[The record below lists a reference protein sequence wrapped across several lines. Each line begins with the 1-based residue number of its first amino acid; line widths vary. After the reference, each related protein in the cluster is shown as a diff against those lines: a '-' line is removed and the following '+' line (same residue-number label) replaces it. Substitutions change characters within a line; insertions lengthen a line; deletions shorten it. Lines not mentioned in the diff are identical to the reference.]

1 MSNNHNHKTVSF
13 YHSVLQMIDE
23 ASKYTD
29 YSKGLI
35 DQVKYCNSV
44 YRMRFPVKMDNGD
57 IKVVEAYRAEHSHHR
72 LPVKGGIRYSFA
84 VNQDEIMAL
93 SALMTFKCTLVK
105 VPFGGAK
112 GGVKIKRDKHSDA
125 ELERITRRYTFELI
139 KKNFIGPSVDVP
151 APDLGTS
158 SVEMSWMNDT
168 YKILN
173 QSDLDAN
180 ACVTG
185 KPVSMHGIPGRK
197 EATGLGVYYGMQE
210 CLNDTS
216 LMESIAMKPGLKG
229 KSIIIQGFGNVG
241 YHAAKFLSESGA
253 RIIAVS
259 TSKYAIY
266 SDAGIDIV
274 KLKDYQ
280 KKSNTLIGF
289 PGSEERDSETIIE
302 ENCDILIPAAI
313 EHLIHHENVDN
324 IKAKIIGEAA
334 NGPISAEAEKVLN
347 ERGVLIV
354 PDVFLNSGGVVVS
367 YFEWL
372 KNLHH
377 VSFERMFKRYE
388 ENYGHRLS
396 QILESISGRKL
407 NPEDKKF
414 VSSGPTELDYVKAAL
429 EDSMITAYKS
439 IRDLML
445 KENLPNLRVA
455 SYLYSLRQIAD
466 SYLTAGV
473 FP

>member
-1 MSNNHNHKTVSF
+1 MSNHKTVSF
-13 YHSVLQMIDE
+13 YNSVLKMIED
-23 ASKYTD
+23 ASRYTD
-29 YSKGLI
+29 YTEGLI
-35 DQVKYCNSV
+35 DQVKYCNNV
-44 YRMRFPVKMDNGD
+44 YRMRFPVKLDSGD
-57 IKVVEAYRAEHSHHR
+57 IEVVEAYRAEHSHHR
-72 LPVKGGIRYSFA
+72 EPVKGGTRYSWA

-93 SALMTFKCTLVK
+93 AALMTFKCALVK

-112 GGVKIKRDKHSDA
+112 GGVKIKRHKYSDS

-168 YKILN
+168 YKILK

-197 EATGLGVYYGMQE
+197 EATGLGIFYGLQE
-210 CLNDTS
+210 CLND
-216 LMESIAMKPGLKG
+216 ESIMKSVGLEPGLKG
-229 KSIIIQGFGNVG
+229 KTVIVQGFGNVG
-241 YHAAKFLSESGA
+241 YHAAKFISESEA
-253 RIIAVS
+253 RVVAIS
-259 TSKYAIY
+259 TSKYAVY
-266 SDAGIDIV
+266 CEDGLDIE

-280 KKSNTLIGF
+280 KKNKTLLGF
-289 PGSEERDSETIIE
+289 PGSEERDSDTILE
-302 ENCDILIPAAI
+302 ENCDILIPAAL
-313 EHLIHHENVDN
+313 EHQIHHKNVDN

-334 NGPISAEAEKVLN
+334 NGPISMEAEKVLN
-347 ERGVLIV
+347 DRGVLIV
-354 PDVFLNSGGVVVS
+354 PDVFLNSGGVIVS

-388 ENYGHRLS
+388 ENYGSRLS
-396 QILESISGRKL
+396 AILESVSGKTL
-407 NPEDKKF
+407 NPEDKVF

-429 EDSMITAYKS
+429 EDSMITAYKAV
-439 IRDLML
+439 RNLMV
-445 KENLPNLRVA
+445 KEKLPNLRMA
-455 SYLYSLRQIAD
+455 AYLYSLRQIAE